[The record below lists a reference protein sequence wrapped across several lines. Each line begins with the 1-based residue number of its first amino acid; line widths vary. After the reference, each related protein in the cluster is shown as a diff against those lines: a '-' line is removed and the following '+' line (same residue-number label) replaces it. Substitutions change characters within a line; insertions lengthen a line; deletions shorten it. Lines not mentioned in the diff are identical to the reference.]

1 MKYRGIYKITG
12 LMAVVIMVLTT
23 VIGPV
28 FCTGRTIKAAE
39 AAGVVEAAG
48 GTKKKEGFKN
58 TDAQASYDQTS

>member
-28 FCTGRTIKAAE
+28 FCTGRTIKMPQRPQE
-39 AAGVVEAAG
+39 L
-48 GTKKKEGFKN
+48 
-58 TDAQASYDQTS
+58 

>member
-28 FCTGRTIKAAE
+28 FVLAGRSKPQRPQE
-39 AAGVVEAAG
+39 L
-48 GTKKKEGFKN
+48 
-58 TDAQASYDQTS
+58 